1 MTRFLDE
8 AHQKHRAM
16 EDALNKTGLKPHWL
30 MNVVSLNVPHGP
42 WNDDHRWNEVRDM
55 QRKRCSTLSLLS
67 HEDAL
72 LDEFTTRIH
81 HEMVTYDGAICARS
95 DRDAFVRDAIK
106 ARSTGAALKGYQCNF
121 KRFLGTFHESN
132 KQLSQ
137 WTTSLYERTLVGLEG
152 DMMKGASFNKNVVGK
167 HSC

>member
-1 MTRFLDE
+1 MKRDSRICKDASWRPAKRYRGSARKWLSATDNQWKVSVELSGWNHFCPDKKNSLWDATNWRKWPHTGVATDCGGDAMSALCGLEYKWKANVTRFLNE

-67 HEDAL
+67 
-72 LDEFTTRIH
+72 
-81 HEMVTYDGAICARS
+81 
-95 DRDAFVRDAIK
+95 
-106 ARSTGAALKGYQCNF
+106 
-121 KRFLGTFHESN
+121 
-132 KQLSQ
+132 
-137 WTTSLYERTLVGLEG
+137 TSY
-152 DMMKGASFNKNVVGK
+152 
-167 HSC
+167 